1 MHISEIGLCGGHF
14 SSGVWVDEN
23 AATTVP
29 GLYAAGDLA
38 CVPHNYMIGAFVYG
52 DLAGAAATAFAH
64 GHADRTA
71 SLPADQV
78 EQARELIYRPLRNPD
93 GPPQQ
98 QVEYKL
104 RRFVND
110 YVAPPKTEARLAI
123 ALETFERMRAEI
135 AVMGA
140 RTPHELM
147 RCAEVTFIRDCAE
160 LAARASL
167 ARTESRWGLYHDR
180 ADRPERDD
188 AEWFWHL
195 NLRKGADGRL
205 ELLKRPV
212 APYIVPVPEFGT
224 AAREVAEVVLPA
236 KVTVPPR
243 TFPERTRPLFTREG
257 LGEASP
263 TAVPGT
269 RSARVLELLRL
280 AESQPNDAGDRIAL
294 TSGFHVRLPAA
305 GSVLRRPSWPAVVLP
320 LKPFPAR

>member
-167 ARTESRWGLYHDR
+167 ARTEFTLG
-180 ADRPERDD
+180 
-188 AEWFWHL
+188 
-195 NLRKGADGRL
+195 
-205 ELLKRPV
+205 
-212 APYIVPVPEFGT
+212 PVP
-224 AAREVAEVVLPA
+224 
-236 KVTVPPR
+236 
-243 TFPERTRPLFTREG
+243 
-257 LGEASP
+257 
-263 TAVPGT
+263 
-269 RSARVLELLRL
+269 
-280 AESQPNDAGDRIAL
+280 
-294 TSGFHVRLPAA
+294 
-305 GSVLRRPSWPAVVLP
+305 
-320 LKPFPAR
+320 